1 MAHKDIYY
9 SDKYTDDKYEYRY
22 IRYFGYMPLT
32 DYACYTVKQNYAGQ
46 GKMRGARCEEGK
58 VRGSV
63 RGGTR
68 LVGYK

>member
-1 MAHKDIYY
+1 MHLKGNMFVSNLMKMEHSIKFAIIYLCGHVC
-9 SDKYTDDKYEYRY
+9 
-22 IRYFGYMPLT
+22 I
-32 DYACYTVKQNYAGQ
+32 
-46 GKMRGARCEEGK
+46 

>member
-1 MAHKDIYY
+1 MEAVVESLQDVA
-9 SDKYTDDKYEYRY
+9 
-22 IRYFGYMPLT
+22 LT
-32 DYACYTVKQNYAGQ
+32 DLKVYFLKVVIRTPVGLFGGRVNCEV
-46 GKMRGARCEEGK
+46 RGARCEEGI